1 MREERL
7 LERIHNL
14 EDKQA
19 SSELKEQAMA
29 VQSVIVYL
37 QKILNTRQGSV
48 LMDPLFGVP
57 DLSSMASRFST
68 DAPETLDDIESS
80 IVHAIEKYEPR
91 LSSPRVRFMEKK
103 EFEIS
108 LFLELETELLTQR
121 GNIPLILKINITPE
135 GRMVLSA

>member
-19 SSELKEQAMA
+19 QSELKEQVKA
-29 VQSVIVYL
+29 VQSVIAYL

-48 LMDPLFGVP
+48 LMDPEFGVP

-68 DAPETLDDIESS
+68 DAPETLDDITSS
-80 IVHAIEKYEPR
+80 IVLAVEKYEPR
-91 LSSPRVRFMEKK
+91 LASPRVRFMEKK

-108 LFLELETELLTQR
+108 LFLELETELRTPR
-121 GNIPLILKINITPE
+121 GNIPLTLKINITPE